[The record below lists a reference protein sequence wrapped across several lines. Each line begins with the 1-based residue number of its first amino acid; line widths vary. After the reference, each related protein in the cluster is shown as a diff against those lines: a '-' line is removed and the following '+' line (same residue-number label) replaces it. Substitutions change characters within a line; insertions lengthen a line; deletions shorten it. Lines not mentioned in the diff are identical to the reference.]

1 MKNVWKGIK
10 KGLTCIKNAIF
21 SAANFVKAQVNK
33 FFLKHPYL
41 NRIRT
46 LTSMQFRNSKRLLKA
61 YNTKDRV
68 LFAFLRV
75 ASFIVL
81 IFVFRIV
88 LGLLDSYVFGAVLSI
103 LSMNHVAFILLAF
116 IVLSVLE
123 MSSSFVNTLYKSKD
137 NMILLSMPVK
147 ASEVF
152 ASKLLV
158 RYIREVK
165 KMAYFIVPMFLGYY
179 FLKSFTYSLTFTYVL
194 RLALMFILIP
204 LFIVLISG
212 LISIAFVGLDYLF
225 KRVPFLKSLLTV
237 GLIVGGFILVI
248 NLVGKLPTNL
258 PIKELWYEIV
268 KNISDF
274 IDITIEKFTI
284 FTQCVR
290 NFLFKDSWLSF
301 AIIFGII
308 AVLLVLCIFVCF
320 RVFFKLSSS
329 ATEISSS
336 KTYKSNMKQQKNIFL
351 VFLKKEIKS
360 YLRSDDQVL
369 NTFMYLVILPLLLFA
384 LNKIFNAL
392 DISKTG
398 SVLIVCINILISIVL
413 LTASNVSSASA
424 ISREGSE
431 FYLLKISPADT
442 KVICLAKMTVNIILS
457 TLSIV
462 GVGIALGN
470 VEYVTPQAAIFIC
483 IILFFVNIGHICWS
497 LELDILNPKIDQ
509 YKAGE
514 EVVNDNSNVSTS
526 VILGLVLAFLF
537 TILAYFFF
545 THYPYEGQ
553 EMETWIRLLLIAIAF
568 CVIKGAMFINRLNVY
583 FDDISL

>member
-10 KGLTCIKNAIF
+10 KGLTRIKNAIF
-21 SAANFVKAQVNK
+21 SAVNFVKAQVNK

-81 IFVFRIV
+81 IFVFRTALWLLGSFVFNPAGEPIKDNHIV
-88 LGLLDSYVFGAVLSI
+88 
-103 LSMNHVAFILLAF
+103 FILLAF
-116 IVLSVLE
+116 IVLSILE
-123 MSSSFVNTLYKSKD
+123 MSSNFVNTLYKSKD

-165 KMAYFIVPMFLGYY
+165 KMAYFIVPMFFGYY
-179 FLKSFTYSLTFTYVL
+179 LLAIVDNLTFTFFL
-194 RLALMFILIP
+194 RLALMFVLIP

-274 IDITIEKFTI
+274 IDITVEKFTI

-336 KTYKSNMKQQKNIFL
+336 KVYKSSMKQQKNIFL

-553 EMETWIRLLLIAIAF
+553 EMETWIRLLLIAFAF